1 MPWALWLGGGG
12 AAGLLGGVGGLLPA
26 WPPRPP
32 APTSKNAGGE
42 APRATKN
49 LFSGPNCDTAI
60 LPAGCIGQAHE
71 KGSES
76 PRRGPSRG
84 CAGTGDAHLDAL
96 GHRPSDELAQ
106 APEDVGC
113 QVAQLRGP
121 RRVLG
126 GND

>member
-1 MPWALWLGGGG
+1 MASMATG
-12 AAGLLGGVGGLLPA
+12 ATSRKAGLGA
-26 WPPRPP
+26 
-32 APTSKNAGGE
+32 T
-42 APRATKN
+42 RATKN

-126 GND
+126 GNDKRSPAQSYGLRARTDP